1 MNKTGLSALLGSCLV
16 LLSAAPAQAESDYR
30 PLFDGQSLAGW
41 TVDPAYAANFTVE
54 NGLLKVRGSGG
65 WLKSTRAFSDFTLRM
80 EFRYLTEDPSSE
92 RVGLTGI
99 YLRSAGAAVDANG
112 WPQDT
117 VEVQMGNR
125 TGFRPALPGD
135 GRWNGAVL
143 LHGVSG
149 GPISFDT
156 AAALRAYG
164 ATGEWQ
170 VMDIHVLGGTI
181 TVTLNGHYL
190 GRAVT
195 GAAASGA
202 IGIQAENGE
211 TEFRKIE
218 VRELGHAAP
227 GTAPDAAPAPAPGFT
242 RILGG
247 GSLDGWALA
256 NPESTSFTPTA
267 DGVRVT
273 GRDNRGGASANVCRG
288 NLFSTRHFGDGIVR
302 FDARFEQPLSDSG
315 FLIRVPP
322 AVGDRRGGGG
332 YQVQLQGM
340 GDRELPWNGSL
351 FRQGGVPQGETTFDF
366 AAAEQAYLP
375 AGEWNHYEIEAYKTW
390 ITVRVNGVTVARA
403 ENVGVPEG
411 PLGIQCE
418 VGVVEIRNL
427 EVMEVT
433 G

>member
-1 MNKTGLSALLGSCLV
+1 VNKTSLISLFGSCL
-16 LLSAAPAQAESDYR
+16 LLLPAAPAQAEGDYR

-65 WLKSTRAFSDFTLRM
+65 WLKSTKAFTDFTLRV

-92 RVGLTGI
+92 RVGLAGI
-99 YLRSAGAAVDANG
+99 YLRSAATAVNASG

-135 GRWNGAVL
+135 GRWSGAVL

-149 GPISFDT
+149 GPVSFDT

-181 TVTLNGHYL
+181 TVTLNGHYI

-195 GAAASGA
+195 GAAASGF

-211 TEFRKIE
+211 TEFRRIE
-218 VRELGHAAP
+218 LRETRGAAP
-227 GTAPDAAPAPAPGFT
+227 DTASAPAPGFV
-242 RILGG
+242 RVLGG
-247 GSLDGWALA
+247 GSLDGWVVA
-256 NPESTSFTPTA
+256 NPESTAFTPTA
-267 DGVRVT
+267 NGVRVT
-273 GRDNRGGASANVCRG
+273 GRDNRDGESANVCRG
-288 NLFSTRHFGDGIVR
+288 NLFSTRHFGDVIVR

-322 AVGDRRGGGG
+322 VAGDQRGGGS

-366 AAAEQAYLP
+366 AAAGKAYSP
-375 AGEWNHYEIEAYKTW
+375 VGEWNHYEIEAYKTW
-390 ITVRVNGVTVARA
+390 ITVRVNGVTVSRA

-418 VGVVEIRNL
+418 VGIVEIRNL
-427 EVMEVT
+427 DVMEIR